1 MLCKKLNYLHLMAL
15 VSSGSASAGGF
26 VGGMAK
32 FVLFSVGVLFCGAW
46 PPRPTMT
53 PAAMVSNYILGTHKI
68 IKLSQKSLNML
79 KKRSY

>member
-1 MLCKKLNYLHLMAL
+1 MAL

-53 PAAMVSNYILGTHKI
+53 PAAMVSNYIGTHKI
-68 IKLSQKSLNML
+68 I
-79 KKRSY
+79 